1 MVKQKLMK
9 LNKKVFKNF
18 KRKNINLIT
27 IDGIT
32 CSGKSLFAKLL
43 KKIYKNISQIFLF

>member
-1 MVKQKLMK
+1 MR
-9 LNKKVFKNF
+9 LNKKIFANF

-32 CSGKSLFAKLL
+32 CSGKSLFASSL
-43 KKIYKNISQIFLF
+43 KNCPA